1 MTTPPP
7 VPAGCEAYTA
17 KSGCRVL
24 RIHYSSDPDKTPE
37 WAAKAKVGIPS
48 REWKRELELSF
59 DVFDGEPVFA
69 DYSDA
74 VHCPLYLQHND
85 WDLKKG
91 SRYILGIDCG
101 QTLFPAAVL
110 LEVGP
115 PPFYQLAA
123 IFEITHDGAEPMSQF
138 CPRVLSILQKRF
150 PGFWD
155 DIQWVGDQTVTQ
167 RSGANGR
174 SAWDEARKF
183 GIDIKPM
190 TNNLHARLGAVVWA
204 LTDWIDQDSP
214 RFFLNGKNC
223 PTLLA
228 AMRGGYRLRPPVGKE
243 ATSKDL
249 LLPVKDK
256 FSHVSDALQY
266 CIMEAQKMIKRTGNQ
281 VRKLTSY
288 GSPRRHD

>member
-1 MTTPPP
+1 MEMD
-7 VPAGCEAYTA
+7 A
-17 KSGCRVL
+17 S
-24 RIHYSSDPDKTPE
+24 
-37 WAAKAKVGIPS
+37 
-48 REWKRELELSF
+48 
-59 DVFDGEPVFA
+59 VFDGEPVFA
-69 DYSDA
+69 DYTDS
-74 VHCPLYLQHND
+74 VHCPAYLQTHD
-85 WDLKKG
+85 WDLQKG

-123 IFEITHDGAEPMSQF
+123 ILEITHDGAEPMSQF
-138 CPRVLSILQKRF
+138 CPRVLAILTKMF

-167 RSGANGR
+167 RSGATGT
-174 SAWDEARKF
+174 SAWQEARKF
-183 GIDIKPM
+183 GVDIKPM
-190 TNNLHARLGAVVWA
+190 SNNLHARLGSVTWA

-214 RFFLNGKNC
+214 RFFLCGKNC

-228 AMRGGYRLRPPVGKE
+228 AMRGGYRLRPPVGRE

-249 LLPVKDK
+249 LLPIKDK

-266 CIMEAQKMIKRTGNQ
+266 AVMEAQRTIKGTGNQ
-281 VRKLTSY
+281 VRKLTAY
-288 GSPRRHD
+288 AVRRHD